1 MYEGAVRRV
10 AYYAD
15 LSPYEYT
22 NADLPMLN
30 VGWLAAGHE
39 FRTGGVPDEAFS
51 RLLRLAD
58 AQVNI
63 MRGVHDCE
71 FCAEESPIRMVAPNE
86 RGYVSLGMGEIHVRD
101 DFGRLYAAPSLIL
114 HYIQAHDYRPPD
126 DFIRAVDEI

>member
-1 MYEGAVRRV
+1 MHEGAVRRV

-22 NADLPMLN
+22 NTDLPMLN

-39 FRTGGVPDEAFS
+39 FRTGGVPNEVLS

-71 FCAEESPIRMVAPNE
+71 FCAEESPIRMAAPNE
-86 RGYVSLGMGEIHVRD
+86 RGYVALGMGEIRVTGD
-101 DFGRLYAAPSLIL
+101 CGRLYAAPSLIL

-126 DFIRAVDEI
+126 DFIRAVEEI